1 MVALIIGMLI
11 CVVLALAIVALVAV
25 PARRQGRDIFTP
37 KGDDVV
43 SALKDRQTAVRQR
56 LERGEEQ
63 APSSAATAPETAT
76 AVHEAPAV
84 EEAPAPNG
92 AYAEHTTPETRA
104 TTRHT
109 DDVHVADESAPE
121 PLPETRAERRA
132 QRSASDSDSVST
144 AGTTAAL

>member
-63 APSSAATAPETAT
+63 APSSAAAASDATTAA
-76 AVHEAPAV
+76 HEAPAV
-84 EEAPAPNG
+84 QAPAPNE
-92 AYAEHTTPETRA
+92 AHAEDATPETRA

-109 DDVHVADESAPE
+109 DDVHVSDESAPE
-121 PLPETRAERRA
+121 PLPETKAERRA